1 MKGKK
6 KFGLFGI
13 LVILGIAG
21 IVLLNSIFV
30 VGPNSYGVVMQFG
43 KIVDVVDDSGLHFK
57 TPFIQESK
65 IITKAYQLYDINP
78 SDVMTGD
85 KKSMIADIYIIWRV
99 IDPVKY
105 YQTLNASR
113 TNAQDRAGVSV
124 YNAVKSVI
132 SSMTQDGII
141 AARGEKLTNIITEDA
156 NNDMAGYGIEI
167 VQAQLKALDLPDDN
181 KEAVYERMISERNNI
196 AASYKAEGESQ
207 AKKIRNETDK
217 QVTVLKANAEREAAK
232 IVADGEAKYMQ
243 IMKEAYNDKEKA
255 EFYNFTRSLD
265 ALKVAMKSGKKTV
278 MLDKN
283 SELARLLYGIGE

>member
-6 KFGLFGI
+6 KFGFFGFF
-13 LVILGIAG
+13 VILAIAG
-21 IVLLNSIFV
+21 IVLVNSIFI

-43 KIVDVVDDSGLHFK
+43 KIVDVVDESGLHFK

-99 IDPVKY
+99 VDPVKY

-132 SSMTQDGII
+132 SAMTQDGII
-141 AARGEKLTNIITEDA
+141 AARGEKLTTIITEDA

-232 IVADGEAKYMQ
+232 IVADGEAKYMK

-278 MLDKN
+278 MLDKD
-283 SELARLLYGIGE
+283 SELARLLYGVGE

>member
-6 KFGLFGI
+6 KFGLLGF
-13 LVILGIAG
+13 LVLLVIAG

-99 IDPVKY
+99 VDPVKY

-232 IVADGEAKYMQ
+232 IVADGEAKYMK

-265 ALKVAMKSGKKTV
+265 ALKVSMKHGKKTV
-278 MLDKN
+278 MLDKD
-283 SELARLLYGIGE
+283 SELARLLYGIAE